1 MGIFDQNNRYS
12 SKINRFE
19 YKQWR
24 FFQNWIKKNGI
35 MNLYWIDTTL
45 INTINVF
52 LMFSVHSLDQF
63 EPPYIFILTFMCLI
77 YLHLTLVYSIA
88 RVIHAYSSLVND
100 ILYI

>member
-63 EPPYIFILTFMCLI
+63 EGVFTLTTPLYFNFDLYVLDI
-77 YLHLTLVYSIA
+77 SSPHAGLLYS
-88 RVIHAYSSLVND
+88 
-100 ILYI
+100 

>member
-63 EPPYIFILTFMCLI
+63 ELTTPLYFYFDLYVLDI
-77 YLHLTLVYSIA
+77 SSPHAGLLYS
-88 RVIHAYSSLVND
+88 
-100 ILYI
+100 